1 MGRILSI
8 DYGKKRTGL
17 AVTDPEKIIATPLSF
32 VQTRDLLTYLT
43 SYCEKE
49 QVEAFVIGYPE
60 DLEGR
65 ASNIS
70 SEVIV
75 FSKKLAKKFPA
86 INIHFHDENFT
97 SRLALQSMIDA
108 GFKKSQ
114 RRDKGT
120 IDRISATII
129 LQSFLEN
136 NKL

>member
-17 AVTDPEKIIATPLSF
+17 AVTDPEKIIATPLKF
-32 VQTRDLLTYLT
+32 VQTHDLMSFLST
-43 SYCEKE
+43 YCEKE

-70 SEVIV
+70 KDVIS
-75 FSKKLAKKFPA
+75 FSKKLAKKFPQ
-86 INIHFHDENFT
+86 INIHFQDENFT
-97 SRLALQSMIDA
+97 SRLAVQSMIEG